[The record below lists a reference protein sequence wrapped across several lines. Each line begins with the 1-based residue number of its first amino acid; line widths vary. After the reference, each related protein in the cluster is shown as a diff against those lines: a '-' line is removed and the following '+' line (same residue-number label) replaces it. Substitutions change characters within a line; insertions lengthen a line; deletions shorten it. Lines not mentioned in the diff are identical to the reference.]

1 MKRVLIAM
9 AAVALAAASAA
20 YAARPGSGSGT
31 GRALVFAPN
40 PVQDLG
46 IQTLTDQK
54 DSADAVPRE
63 AYRSV
68 ALRDLDG
75 SGFLRGKWAEIR
87 SETGNPAYSPTN
99 TFLYDRRQDEFEQVM
114 AYYWVTEAQRYIQ
127 SLGFGSKLRPVNM
140 RPQKLRINQWG
151 IDNSFATD
159 KQDEIRLGKGG
170 VDDAED
176 GEVILHEYGHAIHFS
191 QGFQFSTEE
200 AGAISE
206 GFGDYWAVTVSEAVR
221 KGLGLPASS
230 DPACVADWDAASYT
244 AREPH
249 CLRRLDADLMY
260 PKDLV
265 GEVHA
270 DGRIWSRALWDVRK
284 AIGSVRAD
292 TAILEG
298 QFGFDGGAMPALAA
312 VLALTFVWSFGD
324 LLVASTL
331 LQSNPDSYT
340 LTLAATTLTT
350 REDVNIQGQAAAA
363 LVSLL
368 PSVGFGLAILAVGVW
383 LVATAARPGK

>member
-1 MKRVLIAM
+1 M

-20 YAARPGSGSGT
+20 YAAKPGSGSDT

-54 DSADAVPRE
+54 DSAGAVPQE
-63 AYRSV
+63 AYRAV
-68 ALRDLDG
+68 TLRDLDG

-87 SETGNPAYSPTN
+87 SETGNPAYSQTN

-140 RPQKLRINQWG
+140 HPQKLRINQWG

-159 KQDEIRLGKGG
+159 KQNEIRLGKGG

-206 GFGDYWAVTVSEAVR
+206 GFGDYWAVTVSEVVR
-221 KGLGLPASS
+221 ESLGRPASP
-230 DPACVADWDAASYT
+230 DPACVADWDATSYT
-244 AREPH
+244 ANEPH
-249 CLRRLDADLMY
+249 CLRRLDADLTY
-260 PKDLV
+260 PDDLV
-265 GEVHA
+265 GQVHA
-270 DGRIWSRALWDVRK
+270 DGRIWSHALWDVRK
-284 AIGSVRAD
+284 ALGNVKAD

-298 QFGFDGGAMPALAA
+298 QFGFDGGTMPALAA
-312 VLALTFVWSFGD
+312 DIV
-324 LLVASTL
+324 
-331 LQSNPDSYT
+331 
-340 LTLAATTLTT
+340 
-350 REDVNIQGQAAAA
+350 AAAA
-363 LVSLL
+363 DLYG
-368 PSVGFGLAILAVGVW
+368 PG
-383 LVATAARPGK
+383 TAAQVTAAFHARGIL